1 MYARRTLL
9 ALVTASSA
17 FALFA
22 LGPVAGERE
31 ARTASDVT
39 QPGRNLDRALDA
51 VLAPDP
57 ERPAPRSLIFLVD
70 PTKTLQEFGFRERL
84 AQALQRRAA
93 DLKGVDIGLALVGG
107 KGSLVRAPS
116 ADRLQWLLDLDQA
129 LAAAKGNPVRNVY
142 ADVRAAAGAFAGEK
156 GARDLVLVT
165 LDNGDA
171 EDDLEATVKALER
184 ARVRLT
190 VIAREAY
197 LADSYAWS
205 HRGSVEAPKGTSLLG
220 GDGAWPEIPWGWL
233 LQQET
238 GHEVAPSGLAAY
250 GLTRLAAESGGR
262 VFLAAASTGAHACAI
277 YGTCSFCSGAE
288 HLPPWEAYQA
298 HRVKALAPSIASRAD
313 VLDRD
318 AKDPWLRRT
327 LALWTD
333 AGKAGLIRSRP
344 TAAHGAGGLALE
356 PPKSGAPS
364 FAVPLG
370 SLAFPRVAK
379 DAAKARQEAERLL
392 LAFDADVAKLA
403 PDDGAARHRA
413 TAELSGVLLHLTAVN
428 LALLE
433 AFCQEA
439 GPAMLEPPDAVPAA
453 PETGLVGAGYRVV
466 GWSYH
471 THCLCHGVEPFR
483 QVRMALA
490 PDAQKA
496 LLDALAARLG
506 PYFARYDHTPFGV
519 AARRSG
525 LALFVPTVQGKTTPP
540 PPRKG
545 GSRESDEDAPTT
557 PSDRPGRSGGGS
569 GEGGPATTG
578 K

>member
-1 MYARRTLL
+1 MGGWRTLL
-9 ALVTASSA
+9 TLVAA
-17 FALFA
+17 GAAWALFRPHPA
-22 LGPVAGERE
+22 SGERE
-31 ARTASDVT
+31 ERSASDVT

-57 ERPAPRSLIFLVD
+57 DRPAPRTLLFLVD
-70 PTKTLQEFGFRERL
+70 PTRTLQEFGFRERL
-84 AQALQRRAA
+84 AQALTRRAR
-93 DLKGVDIGLALVGG
+93 DLKDVDVGLALVGA
-107 KGSLVRAPS
+107 KGTIVRPPS
-116 ADRLQWLLDLDQA
+116 GDRVQWLLDLDQA

-142 ADVRAAAGAFAGEK
+142 ADVRAAAGSFSGEK

-165 LDNGDA
+165 LDNGDV

-184 ARVRLT
+184 AKVRLS
-190 VIAREAY
+190 VVAREAY

-205 HRGSVEAPKGTSLLG
+205 HKGSVEPPKGTSLLG

-250 GLTRLAAESGGR
+250 GLTRLAAASGGR

-277 YGTCSFCSGAE
+277 YGTCNFCSGAE

-298 HRVKALAPSIASRAD
+298 HRVKTLAPSIAARAD
-313 VLDRD
+313 VLDAD
-318 AKDPWLRRT
+318 AKDPWLKRT
-327 LALWTD
+327 LALWAD

-344 TAAHGAGGLALE
+344 VATAGGGSLTLE
-356 PPKSGAPS
+356 PPKAGGPGL
-364 FAVPLG
+364 AVPLG
-370 SLAFPRVAK
+370 SLGFARVAK
-379 DAAKARQEAERLL
+379 DAAKARSEAERLL
-392 LAFDADVAKLA
+392 AAYDADLAKIDA
-403 PDDGAARHRA
+403 TDGAARHRA
-413 TAELSGVLLHLTAVN
+413 TAELSAVLLHLTALN

-433 AFCQEA
+433 AFALDA
-439 GPAMLEPPDAVPAA
+439 GPAMLAASDAGPAA
-453 PETGLVGAGYRVV
+453 PETGLVGAGYRIV

-483 QVRMALA
+483 QVRMGLA
-490 PDAQKA
+490 PDAQTA
-496 LLDALAARLG
+496 LLDALDARLK
-506 PYFARYDHTPFGV
+506 PFFARYDHTPFGV

-525 LALFVPTVQGKTTPP
+525 LSLFVPTVQGKVTPP

-545 GSRESDEDAPTT
+545 GSRENEDAPTT
-557 PSDRPGRSGGGS
+557 TTDRPGRGGGGS